1 MARIEG
7 DIDELLEV
15 IASLQEKGGSLRDVL
30 KAYPGE
36 AGDAMA
42 ALRKALAD
50 GLVEER
56 DGGLRLTEKGLRR
69 LLAHRERFIH
79 EKYGH
84 PRGVLGRLSRIIE
97 GKVGDLRA
105 HWWERHGID
114 RGDLDAFYSS
124 LTIFKGRIED
134 TVPLSSLKPGES
146 GIVSYY
152 LGGKGLLRRLA
163 EMGLTPGVEV
173 SIVKTAPL
181 RGPVQV
187 SVRGY
192 SLALGRGVASR
203 IFVKPLRGHG
213 GPS

>member
-1 MARIEG
+1 MVKSEG
-7 DIDELLEV
+7 DIDELLEAV
-15 IASLQEKGGSLRDVL
+15 ASLPEKGGSLKDVL
-30 KAYPGE
+30 KACPGGV
-36 AGDAMA
+36 GDAIA
-42 ALRKALAD
+42 VLREALA
-50 GLVEER
+50 GGFVEER
-56 DGGLRLTEKGLRR
+56 DGELRLTEKGLRR

-105 HWWERHGID
+105 HWRERHGID
-114 RGDLDAFYSS
+114 RGDLEAFYSS
-124 LTIFKGRIED
+124 LTNFKGHIED
-134 TVPLSSLKPGES
+134 TIPLSSLKPGES

-152 LGGKGLLRRLA
+152 LGGKGLQRRLA

-173 SIVKTAPL
+173 NVVKAAPL
-181 RGPVQV
+181 HGPVQV

-203 IFVKPLRGHG
+203 IFVKPLRERGK
-213 GPS
+213 PS